1 MDISEAINE
10 AVGSVLTEQEAIT
23 ESVEA
28 EPVEAQMDTEE
39 VEAASDEVESVDS
52 EEVALDDSEQVA
64 EEDAEPEAE
73 EANVPEGYAAV
84 PVLEGDLEASFAL
97 FDTEGELEV
106 PDLTIEYKAGG
117 QVRKDRL
124 DKVVKLAQWGVANHD
139 RDERNKQVEAE
150 AQSAISE
157 RDEMAQ
163 RLAEREDQLVRLLQ
177 EDDYYYN
184 AREAYERENSPELR
198 AERAEQRV
206 RDLQVSQQMQQINN
220 EGNQFWESELEPA
233 IGMLS
238 DALPTVSSDELAE
251 RCVLGIQAYMEL
263 APNGQPY
270 IPSDKF
276 DDVRQYV
283 VEELA
288 YWAKLKHEQRSDS
301 PSTVEV
307 NTALEKLEKARV
319 EAQKAKRLVGQKTK
333 PIGRAGKASS
343 PKKQRQAATLD
354 DALDSALDS
363 VLSHI

>member
-28 EPVEAQMDTEE
+28 ESVKAQTDTEE
-39 VEAASDEVESVDS
+39 VEVASDEVESVDS
-52 EEVALDDSEQVA
+52 EEIALDDSEQVT

-73 EANVPEGYAAV
+73 EADVPEGYAVV
-84 PVLEGDLEASFAL
+84 PVLEGDLETSFAL
-97 FDTEGELEV
+97 FDKEGELEV
-106 PDLTIEYKAGG
+106 PDLTIE
-117 QVRKDRL
+117 
-124 DKVVKLAQWGVANHD
+124 VANHE

-157 RDEMAQ
+157 RNEMAQ
-163 RLAEREDQLVRLLQ
+163 KLAEREDQLVRLLQ

-198 AERAEQRV
+198 AERAEQRI

-270 IPSDKF
+270 IPSDRF
-276 DDVRQYV
+276 DDVRKYV

-301 PSTVEV
+301 SSTVEAS
-307 NTALEKLEKARV
+307 TALEKLEKARV

-333 PIGRAGKASS
+333 PVGRAGKASS

-363 VLSHI
+363 VLSQI